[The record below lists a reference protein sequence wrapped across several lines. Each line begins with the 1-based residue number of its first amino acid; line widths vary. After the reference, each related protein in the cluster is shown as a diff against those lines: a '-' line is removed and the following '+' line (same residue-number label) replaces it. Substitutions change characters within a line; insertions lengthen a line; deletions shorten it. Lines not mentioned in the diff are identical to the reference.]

1 MELTRWLRR
10 AATKVARKKTPSFGP
25 LLSVQDFRRHAA
37 RERVRADRSRLPFSI
52 LAIELPKD
60 RSTHRD
66 YAFLARVLDNRLRI
80 TDTSGFLK
88 DGRVAV
94 LLPET
99 PNAGAWKVASDI
111 CDQYPV
117 GRERP
122 SCEVYV
128 YPDEIGHSSD
138 ELQERGVQV
147 PNDAKDQLGALLFLH
162 PTPMIK
168 RTIDVLGAML
178 GLLVVAPFILLVGII
193 IKITSPGPIFYS
205 QLREGYGGRRFRMYK
220 LRSMCVDAHHLQ
232 SALRAFSVQDGPAF
246 KMQHDPRTT
255 WIGRLLRRTSLD
267 ELPQLWNVLI
277 GDMTLVGPRPLPI
290 EESVQCSSWQ
300 RRRLAVV
307 PGLTC
312 IWQVRGR
319 STVSFEEWMRMDL
332 EYLRHRSLAYDAR
345 ILLSTIPSMILPRG
359 PR

>member
-1 MELTRWLRR
+1 MVLPQWFRK
-10 AATKVARKKTPSFGP
+10 AAAKVARRKTPSYGS
-25 LLSVQDFRRHAA
+25 LLTVEDFRRQAA
-37 RERVRADRSRLPFSI
+37 RERVRADRNSLPFSI
-52 LAIELPKD
+52 LAIELPGD

-66 YAFLARVLDNRLRI
+66 FIFLARVLDRRLRI
-80 TDTSGFLK
+80 TDTSGFLE

-99 PNAGAWKVASDI
+99 PKAGAWKVASDI
-111 CDQYPV
+111 CDLYPV

-122 SCEVYV
+122 SCEVYI
-128 YPDEIGHSSD
+128 YPDESGPQAD
-138 ELQERGVQV
+138 ERQERGVHV
-147 PNDAKDQLGALLFLH
+147 PSDVTDQLGSLFLH

-168 RTIDVLGAML
+168 RAVDVLGATF
-178 GLLVVAPFILLVGII
+178 GLLIVAPFILLVGIV
-193 IKITSPGPIFYS
+193 IKISSPGPVFYS

-220 LRSMCVDAHHLQ
+220 LRSMCVDAHQLQ

-267 ELPQLWNVLI
+267 ELPQLWNVLV

-290 EESVQCSSWQ
+290 EESMQCALWQ

-332 EYLRHRSLAYDAR
+332 EYLHHRSFIYDVR
-345 ILLSTIPSMILPRG
+345 LLLGTIPSLVWKTG